1 MITEVIERIAIKEG
15 VEKEKLMV
23 LSLVAYLNEKKKKYM
38 KDRLEILKRYDVNS
52 AEELEDKIRNGEV
65 NEHPA
70 WEDLIT
76 LENLEE
82 MIKEISDDIRNLQ
95 KTL

>member
-1 MITEVIERIAIKEG
+1 MKE
-15 VEKEKLMV
+15 
-23 LSLVAYLNEKKKKYM
+23 
-38 KDRLEILKRYDVNS
+38 RLEILRRYGVSS
-52 AEELEDKIRNGEV
+52 AKELERKIRRGEI

-82 MIKEISDDIRNLQ
+82 TIKEASDDIQDLQ
-95 KTL
+95 KAL